1 MAEDQRTRGRPKRFD
16 GDESQNVIQSLDRA
30 IDVLETLA
38 QGGAMTLSQVASQM
52 DQSPATI
59 YRVLSTFRL
68 RGMAEVNPTS
78 QEWSVGAE
86 AFRIGSAFLRRSNVI
101 ARAMP
106 IMQQLRDE
114 TGETSNLGIERS
126 DAVVFVAQVETHE
139 SIRAFFP
146 PGTQAP
152 MHASGIGKALL
163 ALYTEKQLTRYLAK
177 APFTAFTAKTLSS
190 AQQLVDD
197 LDQIRQRGFAFD
209 DEEKA
214 IGMRC
219 IAAPI
224 VNFHNE
230 AIAGISIS
238 GPSHRLPH
246 DKVKQIG
253 QLVKAAGDRVSTSL
267 GAIVALPAR

>member
-1 MAEDQRTRGRPKRFD
+1 MAEEHRSRGRPKRFD
-16 GDESQNVIQSLDRA
+16 GDESQNIIQSLDRA
-30 IDVLETLA
+30 IDVLEVLA
-38 QGGAMTLSQVASQM
+38 HRGAMTLSQVASTLE
-52 DQSPATI
+52 QSPATI

-68 RGMAEVNPTS
+68 RGMAEVNPAS

-101 ARAMP
+101 TRAMP

-114 TGETSNLGIERS
+114 TGETSNLGIERE
-126 DAVVFVAQVETHE
+126 DNVVFIAQVETHE

-163 ALYTEKQLTRYLAK
+163 AMLPEKQLARYLAN
-177 APFTAFTAKTLSS
+177 APLPPFTDKTICTPER
-190 AQQLVDD
+190 LVEE
-197 LDQIRQRGFAFD
+197 LARIRNNGFSFD

-224 VNFHNE
+224 VNFHGD
-230 AIAGISIS
+230 AVAGVSIS
-238 GPSHRLPH
+238 GPSHRLPQA
-246 DKVKQIG
+246 DVERIG
-253 QLVKAAGDRVSTSL
+253 RLVRAAGDQISASL
-267 GAIVALPAR
+267 GAEV